1 METRLH
7 SPFTACLAALL
18 MLATATS
25 GGWLVLCVGEDGHRA
40 IEWSHPGGG
49 CDAPPPLGGKA
60 AAFGGLA
67 PDGKDG
73 KGCLDLPAVGLG
85 VLTSRSNI
93 PTGTDASVA
102 TPHAGPEPCGRDPQ
116 DAPPA
121 WVRGMDGIRAPAWTP
136 RTRLRGVV
144 LLT

>member
-1 METRLH
+1 VETRLH
-7 SPFTACLAALL
+7 SPFSACLAALL
-18 MLATATS
+18 MLATATT

-40 IEWSHPGGG
+40 IEWPHPAGG
-49 CDAPPPLGGKA
+49 CDAPPLGGETV
-60 AAFGGLA
+60 AFGGLA
-67 PDGKDG
+67 PDG

-93 PTGTDASVA
+93 PTGTDASAA
-102 TPHAGPEPCGRDPQ
+102 TSPAGPESCGGDPK

-121 WVRGMDGIRAPAWTP
+121 ACRGTDGTGAPAWTP